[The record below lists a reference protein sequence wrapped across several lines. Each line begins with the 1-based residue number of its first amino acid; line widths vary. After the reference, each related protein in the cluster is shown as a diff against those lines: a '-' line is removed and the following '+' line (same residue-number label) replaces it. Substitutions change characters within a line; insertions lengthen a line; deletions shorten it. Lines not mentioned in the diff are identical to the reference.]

1 MARHHGITGRFL
13 YVIVG
18 LIFTGHV
25 YSQAGGTSGYDAS
38 IQAIEPENITF
49 DVGLAGTSPPQIGR
63 LIVAD
68 SQGASLTSVSPDGEY
83 IAYVSTVTGKRQIWL
98 RPVSGGQSKQLT
110 FGSGITGN
118 FYWAPS
124 GHQIIYAADNSG
136 NEQESYNLLDIDTFS
151 EREVVPAVASGF
163 RVFGGFINQ
172 DSIIYASTE
181 RNGLDFDLYATDLV
195 SGNTDMIYKGRMG
208 LSVASV
214 SPNGKWALMVER
226 VGADS
231 DNLYLFD
238 ISEPKLTTLSKPER
252 RANHSDGGFTWTSDS
267 RGFYFA
273 TNLNQ
278 EYRNVAFYDLKRG
291 MRWISKGDHE
301 MEEVTLCSND
311 QFLLWTKNIDGY
323 SSIQVSQLKGEATPF
338 LPQLP
343 DGVKRLECANKGKQV
358 VITTD
363 GWNDPGSVYSWNLT
377 SKAKPIFIASL
388 AGVPGSSL
396 VAPQSIRIKA
406 RDGVMLQGLLYL
418 PHSKSDNPPP
428 AVFRVHGGPTEQSR
442 PVFDAM
448 TQYLVNQGI
457 AVFRPNVRGSTG
469 FGHTFVT
476 LDDRK
481 NRLDS
486 IRDLVDMHTYL
497 AQERIIDGNNVA
509 VAGGSYG
516 GYAVNAA
523 LANFPGY
530 FTAGVSRFGV
540 ADWVTALQ
548 IASPSLKA
556 ADIIEYGDISEPDW
570 LAYYQQYSPVRQAE
584 NINVPVLYSHG
595 VMDPRVDIA
604 ETEVMVKTLRQN
616 GIEAPFI
623 RMPNEGHGWRRLEN
637 RMFYAQKEASFL
649 RRVLNI
655 DSPH

>member
-1 MARHHGITGRFL
+1 MARHHGNTGRCF
-13 YVIVG
+13 YVIAG

-83 IAYVSTVTGKRQIWL
+83 IAYVSSVTGKRQIWL

-172 DSIIYASTE
+172 DSIIYAGTE

-238 ISEPKLTTLSKPER
+238 ISEPNLTTLSKPAR
-252 RANHSDGGFTWTSDS
+252 RANHSDGGFAWTSDS

-311 QFLLWTKNIDGY
+311 QSLLWTKNIDGY
-323 SSIQVSQLKGEATPF
+323 SSIQVSQLKDEATPS

-358 VITTD
+358 VIATD

-377 SKAKPIFIASL
+377 STAKPIFIASL

-418 PHSKSDNPPP
+418 PHSKSDTPPP

-469 FGHTFVT
+469 FGHTYVT

-530 FTAGVSRFGV
+530 FAAGVSRFGV